1 MTDTTTTEFEQ
12 VGELIAKARFAFVT
26 TSGPDGR
33 LLSRPL
39 AVLKRD
45 FDGDLYFF
53 TMAPSAKT
61 DQVAADS
68 PRQREPAVR

>member
-26 TSGPDGR
+26 TSASDGR

-39 AVLKRD
+39 AVLE
-45 FDGDLYFF
+45 
-53 TMAPSAKT
+53 A
-61 DQVAADS
+61 
-68 PRQREPAVR
+68 